1 MLGLLDCA
9 KRLAG
14 SDMRETATSTVN
26 HSREPL
32 RFLTV
37 DLPSEL
43 EPVLDVPPLLS
54 PGRRLTPIV
63 ETGTEVRLRRG
74 RFLIGGPIAFS
85 PCPRIDDEGRGP

>member
-1 MLGLLDCA
+1 MTKMLGLLDCA

-43 EPVLDVPPLLS
+43 EPVLDVPPLPSS

-63 ETGTEVRLRRG
+63 ETGAEVWLR
-74 RFLIGGPIAFS
+74 
-85 PCPRIDDEGRGP
+85 